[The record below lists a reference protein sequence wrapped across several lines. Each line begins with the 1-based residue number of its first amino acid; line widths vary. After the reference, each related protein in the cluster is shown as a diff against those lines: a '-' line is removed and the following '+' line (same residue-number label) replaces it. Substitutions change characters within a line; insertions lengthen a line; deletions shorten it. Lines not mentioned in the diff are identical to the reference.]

1 MALED
6 VYQRNLHHRTHRAG
20 WLRAAVLGAND
31 GLVSTASLMIG
42 VAAARAGD
50 QSFLVTAGAAGIAAG
65 AMSMAVGEYV
75 SVRSQNDIEES
86 DRLLEIEHLAID
98 PEGEFEELVEI
109 YMKRGLS
116 RELAVQVVDAMHKRD
131 PLEAHLRD
139 ELRTISTY
147 KGASSSGSSRFGMSF
162 TAGGPHS
169 IRWSICPNTG
179 CGSHQHRG
187 LHNPWPPC
195 NGNDQC
201 EDCRLKASYPNLARD
216 WRRNSRNG
224 HHGGYWPSPAC
235 EWHLKHP
242 LATLLH
248 SALNY
253 QQ

>member
-42 VAAARAGD
+42 VAAARSE

-98 PEGEFEELVEI
+98 PEGEFEELVHI
-109 YMKRGLS
+109 YIERGLT
-116 RELAVQVVDAMHKRD
+116 RELAVQVVTEMHKKD

-139 ELRTISTY
+139 ELGQFPHTKARPVQAAV
-147 KGASSSGSSRFGMSF
+147 ASACAF
-162 TAGGPHS
+162 TAGGLVPFAGAFAPTAGAAASS
-169 IRWSICPNTG
+169 IIGFTLV
-179 CGSHQHRG
+179 G
-187 LHNPWPPC
+187 L
-195 NGNDQC
+195 
-201 EDCRLKASYPNLARD
+201 
-216 WRRNSRNG
+216 
-224 HHGGYWPSPAC
+224 
-235 EWHLKHP
+235 
-242 LATLLH
+242 LATGIISAKTAGSKILIPTLRVMAGGCLGMAITAGIGQLLH
-248 SALNY
+248 VSGI
-253 QQ
+253 

>member
-42 VAAARAGD
+42 VAAAKAGE
-50 QSFLVTAGAAGIAAG
+50 QSFLITAGAAGIAAG

-75 SVRSQNDIEES
+75 SVRSQIDIEES

-98 PEGEFEELVEI
+98 PDGEFEELVEI

-139 ELRTISTY
+139 ELGQHPHSKARPVQAAV
-147 KGASSSGSSRFGMSF
+147 ASAIAF
-162 TAGGPHS
+162 TAGGLIPFLGAFAPTPGAAATS
-169 IRWSICPNTG
+169 IVAFAIL
-179 CGSHQHRG
+179 G
-187 LHNPWPPC
+187 L
-195 NGNDQC
+195 
-201 EDCRLKASYPNLARD
+201 
-216 WRRNSRNG
+216 
-224 HHGGYWPSPAC
+224 
-235 EWHLKHP
+235 
-242 LATLLH
+242 LATGIISAKIAGSKLLIPTLRVIGGGVLGMAITAGIGQ
-248 SALNY
+248 ALHISGI
-253 QQ
+253 